1 MKFESNLLAERT
13 NFSKTFD
20 IQRVLYEISKAF
32 GANSEMNIHLF
43 KVLHWFEIHNF
54 TNLWFYF
61 RNAQGVL
68 WQEIASQAQM
78 YVKEQS
84 DEVDER
90 ALILTQ
96 GVLDDIS

>member
-1 MKFESNLLAERT
+1 MHREYCG
-13 NFSKTFD
+13 KTITLSD
-20 IQRVLYEISKAF
+20 
-32 GANSEMNIHLF
+32 F
-43 KVLHWFEIHNF
+43 KI
-54 TNLWFYF
+54 
-61 RNAQGVL
+61 ASQ
-68 WQEIASQAQM
+68 ASQAQM

>member
-1 MKFESNLLAERT
+1 MQIVKWTYICSKFYTGLRY
-13 NFSKTFD
+13 
-20 IQRVLYEISKAF
+20 IISLISDSI
-32 GANSEMNIHLF
+32 SEMHREYCGKTITLSDF
-43 KVLHWFEIHNF
+43 KI
-54 TNLWFYF
+54 
-61 RNAQGVL
+61 ASQ
-68 WQEIASQAQM
+68 ASQAQM

>member
-1 MKFESNLLAERT
+1 MQIVKWTYICSKFYRGLRYIITL
-13 NFSKTFD
+13 
-20 IQRVLYEISKAF
+20 ISDSI
-32 GANSEMNIHLF
+32 SEMHREYCGKTVTLSDF
-43 KVLHWFEIHNF
+43 K
-54 TNLWFYF
+54 
-61 RNAQGVL
+61 
-68 WQEIASQAQM
+68 IASQAQM

>member
-1 MKFESNLLAERT
+1 MQIVKWTYICSKFYRDLRY
-13 NFSKTFD
+13 
-20 IQRVLYEISKAF
+20 IISLISDSI
-32 GANSEMNIHLF
+32 SEMHREYCGKTITLSDF
-43 KVLHWFEIHNF
+43 K
-54 TNLWFYF
+54 
-61 RNAQGVL
+61 
-68 WQEIASQAQM
+68 IASQAQM

>member
-1 MKFESNLLAERT
+1 MQIVKWTYICSKFYRDLRY
-13 NFSKTFD
+13 
-20 IQRVLYEISKAF
+20 IISLISDSI
-32 GANSEMNIHLF
+32 SEMHREYCGKTVTLSDF
-43 KVLHWFEIHNF
+43 K
-54 TNLWFYF
+54 
-61 RNAQGVL
+61 
-68 WQEIASQAQM
+68 IALQAQM

>member
-1 MKFESNLLAERT
+1 MQIVKWTYICSKFYTGLRY
-13 NFSKTFD
+13 
-20 IQRVLYEISKAF
+20 IISLISDSI
-32 GANSEMNIHLF
+32 SEMHREYCGKTITLSDF
-43 KVLHWFEIHNF
+43 K
-54 TNLWFYF
+54 
-61 RNAQGVL
+61 
-68 WQEIASQAQM
+68 IASQAQM

>member
-1 MKFESNLLAERT
+1 MHRE
-13 NFSKTFD
+13 
-20 IQRVLYEISKAF
+20 YC
-32 GANSEMNIHLF
+32 G
-43 KVLHWFEIHNF
+43 
-54 TNLWFYF
+54 
-61 RNAQGVL
+61 
-68 WQEIASQAQM
+68 IASQAQM

>member
-1 MKFESNLLAERT
+1 MQIVKWTYICSKFYRDLRY
-13 NFSKTFD
+13 
-20 IQRVLYEISKAF
+20 IISLISDSI
-32 GANSEMNIHLF
+32 SEMHREYCGKTVTLSDF
-43 KVLHWFEIHNF
+43 K
-54 TNLWFYF
+54 
-61 RNAQGVL
+61 
-68 WQEIASQAQM
+68 IASQAQM

>member
-1 MKFESNLLAERT
+1 MQIVKWTYICSKFYTGLRY
-13 NFSKTFD
+13 
-20 IQRVLYEISKAF
+20 IISLISDSI
-32 GANSEMNIHLF
+32 SEMHREYCGKTVTLSDF
-43 KVLHWFEIHNF
+43 K
-54 TNLWFYF
+54 
-61 RNAQGVL
+61 
-68 WQEIASQAQM
+68 IASQAQM